1 MGVYY
6 KVGSNESGWTDVF
19 SFGTRPFSPT
29 ATTRV
34 SVFGDLGFENSTYR
48 RETGV
53 TAEVGSDTSRRQLK
67 LTTHWSATWTRDS
80 IVSLKNRGA
89 IDAVI
94 HLGDIG
100 YADDAFLIN
109 PLYMTYEKTYNGYM
123 NWFQDFAT
131 NLPYMVTPGNH
142 ESECHSPACV
152 INHKKYGL
160 PLSNF
165 SAFNHRW
172 SMPSV
177 ESGGHRHSN
186 MWYSFNFGAVHY
198 VSLNTETDFPG
209 AGEEHTGDS
218 GFKNLPAGGFG
229 YKGEYLQWLEND
241 LKQAQ
246 AARQSRAP
254 NARPWIV
261 AIGHR
266 PYKDIATSSGP
277 LLEKYGVDI
286 YFAGHAHS
294 YSRSWPAST
303 SGAVET
309 DHDKHLYKSPNGT
322 VWVVAGGAGCDEM
335 PEGSSAPHDDYLLDG
350 DVSPEGSNVV
360 KSNRYASG
368 VLTANATALSWQL
381 IDSVDGTDIDHFT
394 ILK

>member
-1 MGVYY
+1 
-6 KVGSNESGWTDVF
+6 
-19 SFGTRPFSPT
+19 
-29 ATTRV
+29 
-34 SVFGDLGFENSTYR
+34 
-48 RETGV
+48 
-53 TAEVGSDTSRRQLK
+53 
-67 LTTHWSATWTRDS
+67 
-80 IVSLKNRGA
+80 
-89 IDAVI
+89 
-94 HLGDIG
+94 
-100 YADDAFLIN
+100 
-109 PLYMTYEKTYNGYM
+109 
-123 NWFQDFAT
+123 
-131 NLPYMVTPGNH
+131 
-142 ESECHSPACV
+142 
-152 INHKKYGL
+152 
-160 PLSNF
+160 
-165 SAFNHRW
+165 
-172 SMPSV
+172 
-177 ESGGHRHSN
+177 

-360 KSNRYASG
+360 KSKRYASG

-381 IDSVDGTDIDHFT
+381 IDSVDGTKIDYFT